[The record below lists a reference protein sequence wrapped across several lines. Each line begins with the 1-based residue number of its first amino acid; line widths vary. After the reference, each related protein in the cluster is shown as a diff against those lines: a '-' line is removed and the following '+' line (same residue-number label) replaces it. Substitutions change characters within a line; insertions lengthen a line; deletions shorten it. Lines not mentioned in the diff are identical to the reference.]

1 MITAILLIITLCG
14 KFPRLEYFLSW
25 FRALELFIVWFTW
38 QIIEKQTLFEMIVV
52 SLIFI
57 QCGAMFVNFLIQ
69 NRRKYYKKT
78 I

>member
-14 KFPRLEYFLSW
+14 KFPKLENFLSW
-25 FRALELFIVWFTW
+25 FRALELCIVWIIW
-38 QIIEKQTLFEMIVV
+38 QIVEKQTLFEMILV
-52 SLIFI
+52 SLMAI
-57 QCGAMFVNFLIQ
+57 QCYIMFVNFLIQ

>member
-14 KFPRLEYFLSW
+14 KFPKLENFLIW
-25 FRALELFIVWFTW
+25 FSGLELFTLWIIW

-52 SLIFI
+52 SLMFI
-57 QCGAMFVNFLIQ
+57 QCGAMFINFLIIKSQ
-69 NRRKYYKKT
+69 KIYKKT

>member
-14 KFPRLEYFLSW
+14 KFPKLEYFLSW
-25 FRALELFIVWFTW
+25 FRALELLTVWIVW
-38 QIIEKQTLFEMIVV
+38 QIIEKQTLFEFVVV
-52 SLIFI
+52 SLMAI
-57 QCGAMFVNFLIQ
+57 QCFIMFVNFLIQ